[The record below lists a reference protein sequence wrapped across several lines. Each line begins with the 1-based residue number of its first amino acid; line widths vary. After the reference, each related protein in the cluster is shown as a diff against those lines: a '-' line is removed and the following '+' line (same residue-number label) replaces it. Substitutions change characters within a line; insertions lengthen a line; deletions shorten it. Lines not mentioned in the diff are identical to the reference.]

1 MPGEPEFPPPSR
13 RPAARLRRLD
23 RRTIAISVL
32 VAIIVALGAG
42 LLASILTD
50 DGSSSSNAAG
60 SNGLR
65 LTPAH
70 KVDTAKALHTRLLS
84 FDGRTT
90 TLAARIGERKPAV
103 VNFFSSTCAPCVAEM
118 AAFERVHR
126 SSRDVTFVGIDVQ
139 DGVAAGR
146 KLIKRT
152 GITYEA
158 LRDPPGDL
166 LMKIGGVGLPT
177 TVLIDAQ
184 GRVVA
189 THTGALTE
197 RTLGA
202 LIHSKLG

>member
-1 MPGEPEFPPPSR
+1 MTSGRYR
-13 RPAARLRRLD
+13 RERHA
-23 RRTIAISVL
+23 RRTRIPSSIAISVL
-32 VAIIVALGAG
+32 IAIMVALGAG

-50 DGSSSSNAAG
+50 DGTSSSSPSSRAGG

-65 LTPAH
+65 LTPTD
-70 KVDTAKALHTRLLS
+70 KVDTAKALRTRLLT

-90 TLAARIGERKPAV
+90 TLATRIGEGKPAV

-139 DGVAAGR
+139 DGVDAGR
-146 KLIKRT
+146 QLIKRT

-166 LMKIGGVGLPT
+166 LLKIGGVGLPT
-177 TVLIDAQ
+177 TVLIDAR
-184 GRVVA
+184 GRVVT